1 MTIPRGRDV
10 STARDELKAADTGT
24 GPQAA
29 GAVPDWKVIH
39 SGTADSASTPAA
51 RAVMR
56 TSDGEFRITA
66 SQVDGKV
73 GLTIEMLKPGL
84 AVSGP
89 SSSGAGTSSTDRGAA
104 GLPGLG
110 AKVPEAKVLGRKVP
124 VRTARAGEGAGAEAA
139 GTGAVAKGGDIG
151 SEATAAEATEASRQA
166 ATPKDEGDGA

>member
-1 MTIPRGRDV
+1 M
-10 STARDELKAADTGT
+10 STARDELKAADT

-73 GLTIEMLKPGL
+73 GLTIEMLEPDPAAPGPKPT
-84 AVSGP
+84 
-89 SSSGAGTSSTDRGAA
+89 GAGTSSADPGAD

-110 AKVPEAKVLGRKVP
+110 AKAPEAKAKVLERK
-124 VRTARAGEGAGAEAA
+124 A
-139 GTGAVAKGGDIG
+139 
-151 SEATAAEATEASRQA
+151 
-166 ATPKDEGDGA
+166 DGA